1 MRTFFTTPDARG
13 RLLCLLSVLTLCL
26 ARPTQAFICV
36 GDCDADA
43 TVTVD
48 EIVTGVGI
56 ALGDPPTTCANFD
69 GNIDAAVTVEEVV
82 QGVTNALEGCPPAPP
97 AAPALLSHD
106 LPTGSPVQ
114 RTAWIG
120 LQFSEPID
128 AEALAGFELRC
139 AGLRHAVRVY
149 ANGANGAVANPGGE
163 LAADADCQ
171 LLWTGPEGPAEL
183 MFITATAGETATVRY
198 DRDDRR
204 QTHPFPDDFWLVADA
219 SKPNGVRTAIP
230 VPMATSDV
238 QGIYR
243 VLLRD
248 TAPLDGFSPIAHF
261 LIEFSDAPDPD
272 SIPLTPADSL
282 DPLATIGLFD
292 ITAGSPTF
300 ARRIPFRTAVR
311 DDLNVQGKR
320 SHTALLFPSIPLE
333 PGGRYGLVVTRRARA
348 AVDRPF
354 DPSDFFR
361 SALAPAVEGES
372 EAVARI
378 RALSS
383 EVIEALA
390 TDPTQPIERDDVTLA
405 VRITARTTD
414 DIPGDLMS
422 IKQEVMAAPPPA
434 FTITSVEESA
444 FPQIAAIVRG
454 TWQAPDWRNGKYFR
468 RDPNT
473 GAPVRTKT
481 NTVPF
486 ILALPAAALDG
497 PVPITMYQ
505 HGNPGSAEREV
516 PSDARDYLAEA
527 GFAVIGFTDN
537 LNREV
542 SPGVIDST
550 AAITAQIVDIFFSL
564 VQNQKVPDYW
574 VETNAEQLAFLRMIE
589 SLGSVDVL
597 PLGAPDGIPD
607 MDPTLPLT
615 YVGISQGANYA
626 PGVLPYTPELKAA
639 AVMVGGARLAEVLIH
654 QQPQAFLDQL
664 GAFYPNMTAADIWVA
679 LSLFQTIYDNQ
690 DEHNHGR
697 FIYRSPLVINGTTR
711 KASILLVEGL
721 NDSLVPNHASESLAW
736 AMGPLPHLLPVQRSV
751 PFLETIEGP
760 VVGNIDEQ
768 TTAAFYQYVPVGIDG
783 IDPTPGCTV
792 LSQSSAREGHYCAQ
806 SAAESE
812 HQRVVFFQSALTDG
826 APTIIDPLAQ

>member
-1 MRTFFTTPDARG
+1 MRSRSEIVSARRAALWAVAALVFFFRTPADAY
-13 RLLCLLSVLTLCL
+13 
-26 ARPTQAFICV
+26 ICV

-43 TVTVD
+43 AVTVD

-56 ALGDPPTTCANFD
+56 ALGDPPTACANFD
-69 GNIDAAVTVEEVV
+69 GNIDAAVTVDEVV
-82 QGVTNALEGCPPAPP
+82 QGVTNALDGCPPAPP
-97 AAPALLSHD
+97 PAPPLVSHALPQD
-106 LPTGSPVQ
+106 PLP
-114 RTAWIG
+114 RTDWIA
-120 LQFSEPID
+120 LEFSEPIGT
-128 AEALAGFELRC
+128 EALAGFELKC

-149 ANGANGAVANPGGE
+149 AVDTDDAVANPAGE
-163 LAADADCQ
+163 LPPDSEC
-171 LLWTGPEGPAEL
+171 LLSWSGPEGPVEL
-183 MFITATAGETATVRY
+183 AFTTAAAGEPATVFY
-198 DRDDRR
+198 DRDDGR
-204 QTHPFPDDFWLVADA
+204 QTNPFPDDFWLVDDA
-219 SKPNGVRTAIP
+219 TKPNGVRLAIP

-238 QGIYR
+238 QGIFR

-248 TAPLDGFSPIAHF
+248 TRPLDGFSPIAHF
-261 LIEFSDAPDPD
+261 LLEFSDPPDPS
-272 SIPLTPADSL
+272 SIPLTPAESL

-292 ITAGSPTF
+292 ITEGSPTF
-300 ARRIPFRTAVR
+300 AERVPFRTEIR

-354 DPSDFFR
+354 APSDFFR
-361 SALAPAVEGES
+361 TALAPATAGES
-372 EAVARI
+372 GPTASI

-383 EVIEALA
+383 QVLDALA
-390 TDPTQPIERDDVTLA
+390 SDPKQPIEPDDLA
-405 VRITARTTD
+405 LVVRITARTTD
-414 DIPGDLMS
+414 DIPSDLMA
-422 IKQEVMAAPPPA
+422 IKEQVMNEPPPA
-434 FTITSVEESA
+434 FEITDVEGSA

-454 TWQAPDWRNGKYFR
+454 TWQAPDWRINKYFQ
-468 RDPNT
+468 RDPET
-473 GAPVRTKT
+473 GAPVRTRT

-516 PSDARDYLAEA
+516 PSDARDYLGEA

-550 AAITAQIVDIFFSL
+550 EAITAQIVDIFFSL
-564 VQNQKVPDYW
+564 VQNQSVPDYW
-574 VETNAEQLAFLRMIE
+574 VETNGEQLAFLRMIE

-597 PLGAPDGIPD
+597 PIGAPDGVPD

-679 LSLFQTIYDNQ
+679 LALFQTIYDDQ

-697 FIYRSPLVINGTTR
+697 FVYRSPLVVNGTTR
-711 KASILLVEGL
+711 KASVLLVEGL
-721 NDSLVPNHASESLAW
+721 NDSLVPNHATESLAW
-736 AMGPLPHLLPVQRSV
+736 TMGPLPHLGPVQRSV

-760 VVGNIDEQ
+760 VVANIDEE
-768 TTAAFYQYVPVGIDG
+768 TTAAFYQYVPVGIEG

-792 LSQSSAREGHYCAQ
+792 LSQTSAREGHYCAQ

-812 HQRVVFFQSALTDG
+812 HQRVVFFQSALTDS
-826 APTIIDPLAQ
+826 APTIIDPLAP